1 MQQKEREL
9 ELLINREKL
18 KVEVWAISYTY
29 SIDFPESC
37 IYLIFNI

>member
-18 KVEVWAISYTY
+18 KLEVRAISYTFY
-29 SIDFPESC
+29 RF
-37 IYLIFNI
+37 F